1 MDKRRKNERSR
12 RVDATPEWVDRHVN
26 ALFSALT
33 HDLGRPFRAGQRN
46 VRSIVREWCP
56 LAHEVLEP
64 DVSTFKRSYLPAH
77 FFDRYFYS
85 SEVGSRLTLE
95 SEAWEQFQKNLG
107 RGYIFNR
114 WKMLLLPYGRLNSIL
129 ESAALEIGSILGEF
143 STEAWFELCEHGPNA
158 SVGVQKVDAFLDAKT
173 KTLTGSLHCHD
184 LFKDYLGWNTNLRE
198 YLDRIYPNGLPL
210 EAVEWNRLSFVPKKF
225 DKLRTMMVEPVLNQ
239 FFQQGLGRY
248 IAQRL
253 ARRGNVDLSTQPDC
267 HRLMCKAITKY
278 GLPIATI
285 DWSQASDR
293 IWLGLVE
300 RLLPRDWYFALETV
314 RSSTCCYI
322 APDGTTSFRDLT
334 MAGSMGCGFTFPL
347 QTLLYL
353 CLLRALARESGREE
367 FVSVFGDDCIVDSDL
382 IPDVSWLADA
392 LDWKLNLDKSFWEGG
407 FRESCGVDAYHGT
420 DVRPFFVERP
430 DGDKRLE
437 LAAWAYGCYNRIA
450 RAVQPHF
457 YPLEIGRWLLGVL
470 NELNLPV
477 YYVPPRYGENCGV
490 RVTDFEQPI
499 VGSSVRVYGSDADGW
514 CFRYLSTRTKKV
526 KVDPEPYYLW
536 RLAGKGVPRSFS
548 KAVLS
553 LDGQPELDLWP
564 DNESLVPGKGK
575 VIVSTKDGYVHTWTY
590 PYDQVID

>member
-1 MDKRRKNERSR
+1 MDNRRKNQRSR
-12 RVDATPEWVDRHVN
+12 RADVTPEWVDRHVN

-64 DVSTFKRSYLPAH
+64 DVPSFKRSYLPAH

-85 SEVGSRLTLE
+85 SETGSKLTLE
-95 SEAWEQFQKNLG
+95 SEAWDQFQKNLG
-107 RGYIFNR
+107 RGYIFNQ

-129 ESAALEIGSILGEF
+129 ESAAREIGSILGEF
-143 STEAWFELCEHGPNA
+143 DSEAWFELCEHGPNA

-184 LFKDYLGWNTNLRE
+184 LLKDYLSWNTNLRD
-198 YLDRIYPNGLPL
+198 YFDRIFPNGLPL
-210 EAVEWNRLSFVPKKF
+210 EVVEWNRLSFVPKKF

-253 ARRGNVDLSTQPDC
+253 VRQGNVDLSTQPHC
-267 HRLMCKAITKY
+267 HQLMCKTITKH
-278 GLPIATI
+278 GLPFATI

-293 IWLGLVE
+293 IWLGLVK
-300 RLLPRDWYFALETV
+300 RLLPGDWFFAIETV
-314 RSSTCCYI
+314 RSSSCRYT
-322 APDGTTSFRDLT
+322 APDGTVSFRDLT

-353 CLLRALARESGREE
+353 CLLRALARESGHEE

-382 IPDVSWLADA
+382 IPEVSWLANE

-407 FRESCGVDAYHGT
+407 FRESCGVDAYHGV
-420 DVRPFFVERP
+420 DVRPFFIERP
-430 DGDKRLE
+430 DGDGRLDI
-437 LAAWAYGCYNRIA
+437 AAWAYGCYNRVA
-450 RAVQPHF
+450 RAVLPHF
-457 YPLEIGRWLLGVL
+457 YPFEIGRWLLAIL

-477 YYVPPRYGENCGV
+477 YYVPPRYSESCGV
-490 RVTDFEQPI
+490 QLQDLAQPI
-499 VGSSVRVYGSDADGW
+499 VGSSVRVYGSNADGW
-514 CFRYLSTRTKKV
+514 RFRYLSMKTQKV
-526 KVDPEPYYLW
+526 EVDPEPYYLW

-553 LDGQPELDLWP
+553 LDGLPEPDLWP
-564 DNESLVPGKGK
+564 DEKSRVPGKGK
-575 VIVSTKDGYVHTWTY
+575 VTVKAKDGYVHTWAY